1 MKKFGKETQSS
12 EANKVFIKRED
23 TFRKNGQAREE
34 GKIETD
40 RQRKREP
47 HALGE
52 VFKSLVCGPSFW
64 ATSGQSSCFVCLES
78 IFGLTKGP
86 PLCACTSFSQDGF

>member
-34 GKIETD
+34 GAET
-40 RQRKREP
+40 RKAEETLLTNLLFLLLAAQSP
-47 HALGE
+47 GLG
-52 VFKSLVCGPSFW
+52 
-64 ATSGQSSCFVCLES
+64 
-78 IFGLTKGP
+78 GLHVRR
-86 PLCACTSFSQDGF
+86 S